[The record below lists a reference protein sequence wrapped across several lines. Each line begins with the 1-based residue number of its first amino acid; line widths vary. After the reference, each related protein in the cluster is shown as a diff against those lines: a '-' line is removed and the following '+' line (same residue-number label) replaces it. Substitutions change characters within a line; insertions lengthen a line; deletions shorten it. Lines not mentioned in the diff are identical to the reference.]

1 MSINQRTPNKELAH
15 QFLTAVDPS
24 AEAFTFQT
32 FDDNQQRQ
40 SKDLARVLHG
50 SLDQHWE
57 KLCSLSSDGAG
68 VFVTIN
74 ETDLTGRKTE
84 NVTKIRA
91 LWVDTDGADQ
101 APIIEHFK
109 PHLVIESSPG
119 NFHDYHLVKNCP
131 LDQFRSAQKKLI
143 EVFKTDKGI
152 HDLPRVM
159 RLPGFP
165 HQKVNDAK
173 ELDGTPFMV
182 RIVDDTSFFGPTD
195 WSELEKIIDGIP
207 RSQAPEQ
214 FIEEPTYFPK
224 SMDIDLNPEPSREE
238 VERIL
243 NTIDP
248 DVEYVDWI
256 NVLMGL
262 HSLSNSYLDLAEAWS
277 AKGNKYVSGE
287 VGSKWNSFSSNGG
300 IGWGTVC
307 RLAQDHGADLRA
319 ARSGITVNIAK
330 PQNNIE
336 FNHDA
341 IAIALGQDSFDE
353 DARFVASWN
362 KWCFWDGTRWCVDDQ
377 LLHMTRI
384 RAFLRA
390 LADET
395 IQKAAADAEFTEQK
409 ERSKIKNAATKTAS
423 WLRNKS
429 AVSAIE
435 TLARSNHASVATAEQ
450 FDCNHMLLGT
460 PEGTVDLSTG
470 KMSEA
475 KRSDM
480 ITKLTACSPAEIGS
494 EPTLWLSFLE
504 QIFNGDTELVTF
516 MQRLVGYALTGRT
529 TEHKLFFLYGTGRNG
544 KSVFLNTLTN
554 LYADYARRAASE
566 TFLNSRGDKHATGLA
581 GLQGARLVVGSEL
594 PKGKTWD
601 EAVIKDLTG
610 GDRMTARFMR
620 GDFFDFD
627 PQLTLMIA
635 GNNQPSFRGID
646 EAIRARVVMIPFT
659 VTIPPEKRDLNL
671 EEKLKAEWPSILR
684 WAIDG
689 AIDWQQHGLQVPK
702 SVSDASAEYL
712 NDEDILRQF
721 LDEETAQE
729 QNYFETTHDLYLR
742 FRFWSEQQG
751 LLPWTQTTFQK
762 ELKTRGYM
770 PHRRNSGRGFCGL
783 KLK

>member
-1 MSINQRTPNKELAH
+1 
-15 QFLTAVDPS
+15 
-24 AEAFTFQT
+24 
-32 FDDNQQRQ
+32 
-40 SKDLARVLHG
+40 
-50 SLDQHWE
+50 
-57 KLCSLSSDGAG
+57 
-68 VFVTIN
+68 
-74 ETDLTGRKTE
+74 
-84 NVTKIRA
+84 
-91 LWVDTDGADQ
+91 
-101 APIIEHFK
+101 
-109 PHLVIESSPG
+109 
-119 NFHDYHLVKNCP
+119 
-131 LDQFRSAQKKLI
+131 
-143 EVFKTDKGI
+143 
-152 HDLPRVM
+152 M

-182 RIVDDTSFFGPTD
+182 RIVDDTSFFRPTD
-195 WSELEKIIDGIP
+195 WSELDKIIDGIP
-207 RSQAPEQ
+207 RSQGPEE
-214 FIEEPTYFPK
+214 FIDGPTYFQK
-224 SMDIDLNPEPSREE
+224 SIDIDLNPEPSRSE

-248 DVEYVDWI
+248 DVEYGDWI

-262 HSLSNSYLDLAEAWS
+262 HSLSDSYLDLAEAWS

-287 VGSKWNSFSSNGG
+287 VSSKWNSFSSNGG
-300 IGWGTVC
+300 ISWGTVC
-307 RLAQDHGADLRA
+307 RLAQENGADLRGT
-319 ARSGITVNIAK
+319 RSGITVDKAK
-330 PQNNIE
+330 PLRSIE

-353 DARFVASWN
+353 HARFVASWN
-362 KWCFWDGTRWCVDDQ
+362 KWCFWDGIRWCVDDQ
-377 LLHMTRI
+377 LLHMTRT
-384 RAFLRA
+384 RDFLRV
-390 LADET
+390 LANET

-409 ERSKIKNAATKTAS
+409 ARSKIKNAATKTAS

-435 TLARSNHASVATAEQ
+435 TLARSNHASVATPEQ
-450 FDCNHMLLGT
+450 FDHNHMLLGT
-460 PEGTVDLSTG
+460 PEGTLDLNTG

-475 KRSDM
+475 NRSDM
-480 ITKLTACSPAEIGS
+480 ITKLTACSPAAIGS

-504 QIFNGDTELVTF
+504 QIFNGDTELVMF
-516 MQRLVGYALTGRT
+516 MQRLAGYALTGRT
-529 TEHKLFFLYGTGRNG
+529 TEPKLFLLYSTGRNG

-721 LDEETAQE
+721 RDEETAQE
-729 QNYFETTHDLYLR
+729 QNYFETTNNLYLR

-751 LLPWTQTTFQK
+751 
-762 ELKTRGYM
+762 
-770 PHRRNSGRGFCGL
+770 
-783 KLK
+783 

>member
-1 MSINQRTPNKELAH
+1 
-15 QFLTAVDPS
+15 
-24 AEAFTFQT
+24 
-32 FDDNQQRQ
+32 
-40 SKDLARVLHG
+40 
-50 SLDQHWE
+50 
-57 KLCSLSSDGAG
+57 
-68 VFVTIN
+68 
-74 ETDLTGRKTE
+74 
-84 NVTKIRA
+84 
-91 LWVDTDGADQ
+91 
-101 APIIEHFK
+101 
-109 PHLVIESSPG
+109 
-119 NFHDYHLVKNCP
+119 
-131 LDQFRSAQKKLI
+131 
-143 EVFKTDKGI
+143 
-152 HDLPRVM
+152 M

-165 HQKVNDAK
+165 YQKVNDAK

-207 RSQAPEQ
+207 RSKAPEQ

-248 DVEYVDWI
+248 DVEYGDWI

-287 VGSKWNSFSSNGG
+287 VSSKWNSFSSNGG

-319 ARSGITVNIAK
+319 AKSGITVNIAK

-362 KWCFWDGTRWCVDDQ
+362 KWCFWEGTKWCVDDQ

-395 IQKAAADAEFTEQK
+395 IQKAAADAEFADQK
-409 ERSKIKNAATKTAS
+409 ERAKIKNAAKKSAS

-529 TEHKLFFLYGTGRNG
+529 TEHKLFFLYGNGRNG

-581 GLQGARLVVGSEL
+581 GLQGARLV
-594 PKGKTWD
+594 
-601 EAVIKDLTG
+601 
-610 GDRMTARFMR
+610 
-620 GDFFDFD
+620 
-627 PQLTLMIA
+627 
-635 GNNQPSFRGID
+635 
-646 EAIRARVVMIPFT
+646 
-659 VTIPPEKRDLNL
+659 
-671 EEKLKAEWPSILR
+671 
-684 WAIDG
+684 
-689 AIDWQQHGLQVPK
+689 
-702 SVSDASAEYL
+702 
-712 NDEDILRQF
+712 
-721 LDEETAQE
+721 
-729 QNYFETTHDLYLR
+729 
-742 FRFWSEQQG
+742 
-751 LLPWTQTTFQK
+751 
-762 ELKTRGYM
+762 
-770 PHRRNSGRGFCGL
+770 C
-783 KLK
+783 